1 MDVIAL
7 VLFIFIIVAR
17 RNAAYNPSM
26 FFNKHIN
33 INNKLLRKILIPKRS
48 KLFKNQPEENRN
60 KMVIT
65 PFILAI
71 APIIYIPIIFAK
83 EKAYAQS
90 INQIGFDLSADGTLN
105 LIIFGAVLIALAS
118 AILLINTI
126 KCYKTE
132 TVWQKIRFAIR
143 IILTVAFTG
152 GFVAGIVVLASM

>member
-17 RNAAYNPSM
+17 RNAAYNPNM
-26 FFNKHIN
+26 LFKKHIT
-33 INNKLLRKILIPKRS
+33 IKNKFLRRILIPKRS
-48 KLFKNQPEENRN
+48 KLYNNQPEENRN

-65 PFILAI
+65 PFILGI
-71 APIIYIPIIFAK
+71 APIIYFPIIFTK
-83 EKAYAQS
+83 EKDYAQS
-90 INQIGFDLSADGTLN
+90 LNQIGFDLPADPTLN
-105 LIIFGAVLIALAS
+105 LIIFCGTLIALAS

-132 TVWQKIRFAIR
+132 TVLQKIRFIVR
-143 IILTVAFTG
+143 IILAVAFAG